1 MFTWLRAVIG
11 RRRRNGS
18 DPAAVVERLGQL
30 EAERDRARNRDQVLE
45 NPATPFRNTG
55 G

>member
-1 MFTWLRAVIG
+1 MFAWLRALIG

-30 EAERDRARNRDQVLE
+30 EAERDRGRNKDQVLE
-45 NPATPFRNTG
+45 NPATPWRNAG